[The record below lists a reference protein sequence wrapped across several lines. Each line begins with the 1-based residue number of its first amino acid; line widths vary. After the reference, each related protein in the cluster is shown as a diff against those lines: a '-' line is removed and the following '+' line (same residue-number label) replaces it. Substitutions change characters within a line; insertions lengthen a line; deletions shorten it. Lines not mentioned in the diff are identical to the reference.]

1 MAGLPNLD
9 HVAALSD
16 DVGIIQ
22 HATESSPDRSTGYC
36 TDDVARAFMVALMY
50 DRVAPLQNVAVRLAA
65 TYLAF
70 LHDAQLPD
78 GRFHN
83 FMNYAR
89 AWLDK
94 VGTKD
99 SCGRAMWALGYGM
112 RYAPTQAWRRICRD
126 HFNRSLKAI
135 DWLEH
140 PRSQAYAMLGI
151 AHACVA
157 DDNGTYR
164 RALGA
169 LASSLN
175 ELYLPDPKWTWFE
188 DEMTYD
194 NARLP
199 EAMLRAGMTL
209 RNAGYIEAGIASLN
223 FLETVTVE
231 DGVFVP
237 IGNHGWYR
245 RGGPRARYAQQPLE
259 AAAMIDAEL
268 AAFEA
273 DQRPVRLR
281 TADLA
286 LAWYEGKN
294 TLYIPMGVGG
304 GCFDGLE
311 TDGPNRNMGAEST
324 LARLAGAYTM
334 AECRRGRNASRGE
347 VLRDDDPGVRGT

>member
-1 MAGLPNLD
+1 MAGLPNLE

-22 HATESSPDRSTGYC
+22 HATESIPDRATGYC
-36 TDDVARAFMVALMY
+36 TDDVARAFMVALAY
-50 DRVAPLQNVAVRLAA
+50 DRLVPLQNVAIRLAA

-99 SCGRAMWALGYGM
+99 SYGRAMWALGYGM
-112 RYAPTQAWRRICRD
+112 RHAPTQAWRRVCRD
-126 HFNRSLKAI
+126 HFNRALKSV
-135 DWLEH
+135 DWLEF
-140 PRSQAYAMLGI
+140 PRSQAYAMLGL
-151 AHACVA
+151 AHACIA

-169 LASSLN
+169 LAASLY
-175 ELYLPDPKWTWFE
+175 ELYLPDPQWTWFE

-199 EAMLRAGMTL
+199 EAMLRAGMIL
-209 RNAGYIEAGIASLN
+209 RNAAYIEAGIASLD

-231 DGVFVP
+231 DGIFVP
-237 IGNHGWYR
+237 IGNDGWYR

-259 AAAMIDAEL
+259 ATAMIDAEL

-273 DQRPVRLR
+273 DQRPERLR
-281 TADLA
+281 NADLA

-294 TLYIPMGVGG
+294 TLYIPMGAGG
-304 GCFDGLE
+304 GCYDGLE
-311 TDGPNRNMGAEST
+311 STGPNRNMGAEST

-334 AECRRGRNASRGE
+334 AEYRRGRIASRGE